1 MLRGTPR
8 QRCGRPLLLFLDT
21 NQFTNASSSQGEASA
36 APSIQLGEKLRSITR
51 VLAGR
56 RSLQIVNGLIGIAL
70 ITVAGAVGGQDDI
83 DTAIAEE
90 RQGND
95 KSVASQ
101 KRINVI
107 DNQTDEMAVEY
118 RTVIDQIESL
128 RVYNAQLEKLIAS
141 QEAELAS
148 LDEQIGSVTRVGRE
162 ITPLMLRMVDS
173 LGDFIER
180 DVPMLVTER
189 DQRITHLKELMDRA
203 DVEDSEKYRRIM
215 EAYQIENEYGRTIEV
230 YQDTLEMDGEQR
242 TLDFLRVGRI
252 ALLYQTLDG
261 EEVGAWDQNRREW
274 VELPSKYS
282 DSIRK
287 GIRIARKQLA
297 PDMIRVPV
305 AAPEDQS

>member
-1 MLRGTPR
+1 MAMAEP
-8 QRCGRPLLLFLDT
+8 
-21 NQFTNASSSQGEASA
+21 
-36 APSIQLGEKLRSITR
+36 
-51 VLAGR
+51 
-56 RSLQIVNGLIGIAL
+56 
-70 ITVAGAVGGQDDI
+70 DI
-83 DTAIAEE
+83 DSAIAEE

-95 KSVASQ
+95 QSIASQ

-107 DNQTDEMAVEY
+107 DDQTDEMASEY
-118 RTVIDQIESL
+118 RTTLDTIESL
-128 RVYNAQLEKLIAS
+128 RVYNAQLAKLIAS

-148 LDEQIGSVTRVGRE
+148 LDEQISNVTQVGRE
-162 ITPLMLRMVDS
+162 VTPLMLRMVDALVS
-173 LGDFIER
+173 FVDA

-189 DQRITHLKELMDRA
+189 QDRLANLVELMDRA

-230 YQDTLEMDGEQR
+230 YQDTLNIDGEER
-242 TLDFLRVGRI
+242 TLDFLRVGRV

-261 EEVGAWDQNRREW
+261 EEVGAWDQQERRW
-274 VELPSKYS
+274 VELPSSYS

-305 AAPEDQS
+305 AAPEDNS

>member
-1 MLRGTPR
+1 MA
-8 QRCGRPLLLFLDT
+8 Q
-21 NQFTNASSSQGEASA
+21 A
-36 APSIQLGEKLRSITR
+36 
-51 VLAGR
+51 
-56 RSLQIVNGLIGIAL
+56 
-70 ITVAGAVGGQDDI
+70 DI
-83 DTAIAEE
+83 DSAIAEE

-95 KSVASQ
+95 KSIASQ

-107 DNQTDEMAVEY
+107 DDQTDEMASEY
-118 RTVIDQIESL
+118 RTTLDTIESL
-128 RVYNAQLEKLIAS
+128 RVYNAQLEKLVAS

-148 LDEQIGSVTRVGRE
+148 LDEQIGNVTQVGRE
-162 ITPLMLRMVDS
+162 VTPLMLRMVDALVS
-173 LGDFIER
+173 FVEA

-189 DQRITHLKELMDRA
+189 QNRLANLVELMDRA

-230 YQDTLEMDGEQR
+230 YQDTLTVGGEER
-242 TLDFLRVGRI
+242 TLDFLRVGRV

-261 EEVGAWDQNRREW
+261 EEVGAWDQGERQW
-274 VELPSKYS
+274 VELPSSYS

-305 AAPEDQS
+305 AAPEDNS

>member
-1 MLRGTPR
+1 M
-8 QRCGRPLLLFLDT
+8 FV
-21 NQFTNASSSQGEASA
+21 SSSNRNQA
-36 APSIQLGEKLRSITR
+36 ANHHVILFQVEDAATFCVLIKLGVKLSTFTYVRS
-51 VLAGR
+51 GR
-56 RSLQIVNGLIGIAL
+56 RSLRIAGSAAAIAL
-70 ITVAGAVGGQDDI
+70 LTAAGMATAEPNI

-95 KSVASQ
+95 QSIASQ

-107 DNQTDEMAVEY
+107 DDQTDEMASEY
-118 RTVIDQIESL
+118 RTTLDTIESL

-148 LDEQIGSVTRVGRE
+148 LDEQISSVTQVGRE
-162 ITPLMLRMVDS
+162 VTPLMLRMVDALVS
-173 LGDFIER
+173 FVNA

-189 DQRITHLKELMDRA
+189 NERLDGLIALMDRA

-230 YQDTLEMDGEQR
+230 YQDTLNIGGEER
-242 TLDFLRVGRI
+242 TLDFLRVGRV

-261 EEVGAWDQNRREW
+261 EEVGAWDQKARAW
-274 VELPSKYS
+274 VELPSEYS

>member
-1 MLRGTPR
+1 MAIAWLAA
-8 QRCGRPLLLFLDT
+8 
-21 NQFTNASSSQGEASA
+21 AS
-36 APSIQLGEKLRSITR
+36 
-51 VLAGR
+51 
-56 RSLQIVNGLIGIAL
+56 IAM
-70 ITVAGAVGGQDDI
+70 AEPDI
-83 DTAIAEE
+83 DSAIAEE

-95 KSVASQ
+95 QSVASQ

-107 DNQTDEMAVEY
+107 DDQTDQMASEY
-118 RTVIDQIESL
+118 RTTLDTIESL

-148 LDEQIGSVTRVGRE
+148 LDEQIGNVTQVGRE
-162 ITPLMLRMVDS
+162 VTPLMLRMVDALVS
-173 LGDFIER
+173 FVEA
-180 DVPMLVTER
+180 DVPMLVSER
-189 DQRITHLKELMDRA
+189 ETRLAHLVELMDRA

-230 YQDTLEMDGEQR
+230 YQDTLNIDGEER
-242 TLDFLRVGRI
+242 TLDFLRVGRV

-261 EEVGAWDQNRREW
+261 EEVGAWDQAENRW
-274 VELPSKYS
+274 VELPSSYS

-305 AAPEDQS
+305 AAPEDNS

>member
-1 MLRGTPR
+1 MST
-8 QRCGRPLLLFLDT
+8 F
-21 NQFTNASSSQGEASA
+21 AYV
-36 APSIQLGEKLRSITR
+36 RS
-51 VLAGR
+51 GR
-56 RSLQIVNGLIGIAL
+56 RSLRIAGSMAGIAL
-70 ITVAGAVGGQDDI
+70 LFSAGMASAEPDI

-95 KSVASQ
+95 QSIASQ

-107 DNQTDEMAVEY
+107 DDQTDEMASEY
-118 RTVIDQIESL
+118 RTTLDTIESL
-128 RVYNAQLEKLIAS
+128 RVYNSQLEKLIAS

-148 LDEQIGSVTRVGRE
+148 LDEQIGNVTQVGRE
-162 ITPLMLRMVDS
+162 VTPLMLRMVDA
-173 LGDFIER
+173 LVNFVDA

-189 DQRITHLKELMDRA
+189 QERLAQLNALMDRA

-230 YQDTLEMDGEQR
+230 YQDTLTIDGEER
-242 TLDFLRVGRI
+242 TLDFLRVGRV

-261 EEVGAWDQNRREW
+261 EEVGAWDQQAREW
-274 VELPSKYS
+274 VELPSEYS
-282 DSIRK
+282 DSVRK

-305 AAPEDQS
+305 AAPEDKS

>member
-1 MLRGTPR
+1 MAEP
-8 QRCGRPLLLFLDT
+8 
-21 NQFTNASSSQGEASA
+21 
-36 APSIQLGEKLRSITR
+36 
-51 VLAGR
+51 
-56 RSLQIVNGLIGIAL
+56 
-70 ITVAGAVGGQDDI
+70 DI
-83 DTAIAEE
+83 DSAIAEE

-95 KSVASQ
+95 QSIASQ

-107 DNQTDEMAVEY
+107 DDQTDEMASEY
-118 RTVIDQIESL
+118 RTTLDTIESL
-128 RVYNAQLEKLIAS
+128 RVYNAQLAKLIAS

-148 LDEQIGSVTRVGRE
+148 LDEQISNVTQVGRE
-162 ITPLMLRMVDS
+162 VTPLMLRMVDALVS
-173 LGDFIER
+173 FVDA

-189 DQRITHLKELMDRA
+189 QDRLANLVELMDRA

-230 YQDTLEMDGEQR
+230 YQDTLNIDGEER
-242 TLDFLRVGRI
+242 TLDFLRVGRV

-261 EEVGAWDQNRREW
+261 EEVGAWDQQERRW
-274 VELPSKYS
+274 VELPSSYS

-305 AAPEDQS
+305 AAPEDNS